1 MPMSASAKTQAG
13 FTLVELAIVIVLIG
27 LMTGLLLPLF
37 SNWGQ
42 DDLLASARRLG
53 GTVRY
58 LYNEAALT
66 RSEHR
71 LIFNFDDASYEAKWI
86 DPKGELVAVE
96 GSGRGGVLPGDVGFK
111 DIVVT
116 GRGKFSS
123 GEVTVVFHP
132 TGWLDETVLHLD
144 DADDRQ
150 LTLRL
155 APLTGTLEIFEGYKE
170 F

>member
-1 MPMSASAKTQAG
+1 MAAVPRQGGEAG

-27 LMTGLLLPLF
+27 LLSGLVLPLF
-37 SNWGQ
+37 GNWGQ
-42 DDLLASARRLG
+42 DDLAASARRIG

-66 RSEHR
+66 RREHR
-71 LIFNFDDASYEAKWI
+71 LIFNFDEGSYLAKWI
-86 DPKGELVAVE
+86 DPEGELVPVE
-96 GSGRGGVLPGDVGFK
+96 GSGRGGTLAGDVAFR
-111 DIVVT
+111 DILVT

-123 GEVTVVFHP
+123 GEVTVLFHP
-132 TGWLDETVLHLD
+132 SGWVDETVLHLD
-144 DADDRQ
+144 DGEERQ

-155 APLTGTLEIFEGYKE
+155 APLTGTLEVFEGYRD